1 MTNITIDKNVS
12 LSKTH
17 FADLEELQ
25 EEILLQ
31 IHSNFELSEDHKRIL
46 DEREKELDEATDKGL
61 TWEEVRASIQR
72 KNA

>member
-1 MTNITIDKNVS
+1 MTNITIDKDIK

-25 EEILLQ
+25 EEILFQ
-31 IHSNFELSEDHKRIL
+31 IHSNFEVSDEHKKIL
-46 DEREKELDEATDKGL
+46 DERERELDSHSQKGKS
-61 TWEEVRASIQR
+61 WQEVRANLKR